1 MYLKRKST
9 KRQIEPL
16 PRLHSRLSCVVWRT
30 IEGLNIPAPVAI
42 VAIAAVIGALV
53 IVCWF
58 MGVTG

>member
-1 MYLKRKST
+1 MH
-9 KRQIEPL
+9 
-16 PRLHSRLSCVVWRT
+16 RLLS
-30 IEGLNIPAPVAI
+30 NIPAPVAI